1 MNKEQYQNGYVDN
14 FVGRMEREYGITAVE
29 GKAAGAIYTFDE
41 EREKL
46 CILLPRSVVK
56 TLGSGKCNRTPA
68 VYLDAD
74 EAVRLAQEIIDVYIE
89 WFIELPQYNRVPTEE
104 ILGIRKEGRKR
115 CRKRKPEGTP
125 PK

>member
-1 MNKEQYQNGYVDN
+1 MNKGQYQSGYVDN
-14 FVGRMEREYGITAVE
+14 FVGRMEQEYGITAVE

-74 EAVRLAQEIIDVYIE
+74 EAVRLAQEIIEVYKE
-89 WFIELPQYNRVPTEE
+89 WFIELPEYNRRPTEE
-104 ILGIRKEGRKR
+104 FLDLGKRERK
-115 CRKRKPEGTP
+115 CRKKKGTTRK
-125 PK
+125 

>member
-1 MNKEQYQNGYVDN
+1 MTKEQYQSGYVDN
-14 FVGRMEREYGITAVE
+14 FVGRMEQEYGITAVE

-46 CILLPRSVVK
+46 CILLPRSVVR

-74 EAVRLAQEIIDVYIE
+74 EAVRLAQEIIDVYKE
-89 WFIELPQYNRVPTEE
+89 WFIELPQYNRRPVEE
-104 ILGIRKEGRKR
+104 FLDLKKGKR
-115 CRKRKPEGTP
+115 CRKKKGTTRK
-125 PK
+125 